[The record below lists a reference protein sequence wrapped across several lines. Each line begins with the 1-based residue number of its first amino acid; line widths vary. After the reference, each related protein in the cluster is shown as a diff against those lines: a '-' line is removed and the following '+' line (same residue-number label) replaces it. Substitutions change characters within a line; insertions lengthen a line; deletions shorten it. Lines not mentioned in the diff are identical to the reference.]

1 MTKKALVEY
10 FALRLAK
17 TKGEDIC
24 QEGRDY
30 ACAVLGQRVFKNTKG
45 AFFSM
50 VNDIKRKADD
60 KLSQEIDDKPRQFI
74 KGIAEVCEDVI
85 KRTKA
90 WEGCA

>member
-10 FALRLAK
+10 FALRLA
-17 TKGEDIC
+17 
-24 QEGRDY
+24 
-30 ACAVLGQRVFKNTKG
+30 
-45 AFFSM
+45 M
-50 VNDIKRKADD
+50 VNDIKRKAYD

-90 WEGCA
+90 LEGCA